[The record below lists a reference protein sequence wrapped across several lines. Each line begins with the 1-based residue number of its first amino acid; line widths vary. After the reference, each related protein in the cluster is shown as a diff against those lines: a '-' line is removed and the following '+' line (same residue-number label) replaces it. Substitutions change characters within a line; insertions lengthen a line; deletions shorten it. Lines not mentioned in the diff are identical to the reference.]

1 MLWICASGN
10 SWIENENDEVLPE
23 TELQSR
29 AIQPGGPTRRVA
41 MATEPQIMEVTRFGQ
56 WPWQLL
62 GVGRV
67 CRPGEGRGRAGRVGA
82 AWAFLCAGV
91 CVCISVRD
99 SAAAVDVA
107 TSAQTG
113 WPGEFLPRLKLK
125 TRWSACAGKG
135 RTALRCICQILPG
148 QAR

>member
-1 MLWICASGN
+1 MSGYPGRGPNAKSCHGNGATNNGSHALWSMAVAAARGRQALSA
-10 SWIENENDEVLPE
+10 
-23 TELQSR
+23 R
-29 AIQPGGPTRRVA
+29 GGAV
-41 MATEPQIMEVTRFGQ
+41 Q
-56 WPWQLL
+56 
-62 GVGRV
+62 
-67 CRPGEGRGRAGRVGA
+67 GRAGRVAA

-99 SAAAVDVA
+99 SAVAVDVA